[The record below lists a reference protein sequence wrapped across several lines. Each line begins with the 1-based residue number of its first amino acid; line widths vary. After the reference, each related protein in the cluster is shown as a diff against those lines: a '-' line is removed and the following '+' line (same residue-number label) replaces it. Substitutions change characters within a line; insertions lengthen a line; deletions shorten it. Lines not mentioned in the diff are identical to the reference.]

1 MADEQVARIERDG
14 AIAICVIDSPPVNA
28 LGQAVRQALV
38 DAVAQA
44 NADAAVDALVI
55 HCAGRTYFAGADV
68 REFGKPPVPP
78 HLPDVVNT
86 IEASAKPVITVI
98 HGSALGGGLEVAM
111 GCHFRLATPAAKMGL
126 PEVTLGIMPGAG
138 GTQRL
143 PRLIG
148 VAKALEMTAHGAPIG
163 AAEAKELGLVDAIVE
178 GDPLQAALEFAR
190 KVVADGTQ
198 PRRTSE
204 RDDKLADA
212 GNAALFDEFLAKN
225 ARKFRGLD
233 APAAI
238 VALMR
243 KTLTIPFAEAVR
255 LEREGFLALR
265 EGPQSKALRHAFFA
279 EREAAKVPGIGKDT
293 PRLKIEKVA
302 VIGAGTMGS
311 GIALAFLQSGFEVI
325 LIEVAQAGLDRG
337 VTTIDK
343 TLAKN
348 VAQGRMSEDKAA
360 RTRNALT
367 PTLEFE
373 KVAEADLVIEAV
385 FELMEVKQDIFR
397 KLDLHA
403 RPDAI
408 LATNTSYLDINEIAS
423 VTSRPQ
429 QVIGLHF
436 FSPAN
441 IMKLL
446 EVVRTDKT
454 SDSVLASALDL
465 AKAIRKVAVVARVC
479 YGFIGNRMLSVRRV
493 ETEALLLAGA
503 SPYDL
508 DRVVEG
514 FGMAMGPCRIGDL
527 AGLDLG
533 WTPENSTGNTVKER
547 LCEMDRRGMKNGAG
561 FYDYVDGK
569 PQESPAVLAM
579 IDAFRAEKGVTPRS
593 FGDEEIL
600 QHMLYPMMNEGAK
613 ILEEGIA
620 LRASDIDVVWLFG
633 YGWPRWT
640 GGPMFLAD
648 QIGLPAIVEA
658 LERMGPGHEPAALLR
673 RLAAEGSSFVEYDKA
688 NGG

>member
-1 MADEQVARIERDG
+1 
-14 AIAICVIDSPPVNA
+14 
-28 LGQAVRQALV
+28 
-38 DAVAQA
+38 
-44 NADAAVDALVI
+44 
-55 HCAGRTYFAGADV
+55 
-68 REFGKPPVPP
+68 
-78 HLPDVVNT
+78 
-86 IEASAKPVITVI
+86 
-98 HGSALGGGLEVAM
+98 
-111 GCHFRLATPAAKMGL
+111 
-126 PEVTLGIMPGAG
+126 MPF
-138 GTQRL
+138 T
-143 PRLIG
+143 
-148 VAKALEMTAHGAPIG
+148 
-163 AAEAKELGLVDAIVE
+163 
-178 GDPLQAALEFAR
+178 
-190 KVVADGTQ
+190 
-198 PRRTSE
+198 
-204 RDDKLADA
+204 
-212 GNAALFDEFLAKN
+212 
-225 ARKFRGLD
+225 
-233 APAAI
+233 
-238 VALMR
+238 
-243 KTLTIPFAEAVR
+243 EAVR

-279 EREAAKVPGIGKDT
+279 EREAAKVPGIGKET

-397 KLDLHA
+397 KLDQQA

-569 PQESPAVLAM
+569 PQESCAVLAM

-593 FGDEEIL
+593 FDDDEIL

>member
-190 KVVADGTQ
+190 TVVADGTQ

-204 RDDKLADA
+204 RDDKLGDA
-212 GNAALFDEFLAKN
+212 ANAALFDEFLAKN

-243 KTLTIPFAEAVR
+243 KTLTMPFTEAVR

-293 PRLKIEKVA
+293 PRLRIEKVA

-579 IDAFRAEKGVTPRS
+579 IDAFRTEKSVTPRS
-593 FGDEEIL
+593 FGDDEIL

>member
-1 MADEQVARIERDG
+1 
-14 AIAICVIDSPPVNA
+14 
-28 LGQAVRQALV
+28 
-38 DAVAQA
+38 
-44 NADAAVDALVI
+44 
-55 HCAGRTYFAGADV
+55 
-68 REFGKPPVPP
+68 
-78 HLPDVVNT
+78 
-86 IEASAKPVITVI
+86 
-98 HGSALGGGLEVAM
+98 
-111 GCHFRLATPAAKMGL
+111 
-126 PEVTLGIMPGAG
+126 
-138 GTQRL
+138 
-143 PRLIG
+143 LIG

-190 KVVADGTQ
+190 TVVADGTQ

-204 RDDKLADA
+204 RDDKLGDA

-243 KTLTIPFAEAVR
+243 KTLTMPFAEAVR

-569 PQESPAVLAM
+569 PQESPAVLTM

>member
-163 AAEAKELGLVDAIVE
+163 AAEAKELGLVDAIIE

-190 KVVADGTQ
+190 TVVADGTQ

-204 RDDKLADA
+204 RDDKLGDA
-212 GNAALFDEFLAKN
+212 ANAALFDEFLAKN

-243 KTLTIPFAEAVR
+243 KTLTMPFAEAVR

-293 PRLKIEKVA
+293 PRLRIEKVA

-397 KLDLHA
+397 KLDQHA

>member
-28 LGQAVRQALV
+28 LGQAVRKALV

-111 GCHFRLATPAAKMGL
+111 ACHFRLATRTAKMGL

-148 VAKALEMTAHGAPIG
+148 VAKALEMTAHGTPIG

-204 RDDKLADA
+204 RDDKLGDA
-212 GNAALFDEFLAKN
+212 GNAVLFDEFLAKN

-233 APAAI
+233 APTAI

-243 KTLTIPFAEAVR
+243 KTLTMPFTEAVR

-279 EREAAKVPGIGKDT
+279 EREAAKVPGIGKET

-397 KLDLHA
+397 KLDQHA

-569 PQESPAVLAM
+569 PQESCAVLAM

-593 FGDEEIL
+593 FDDDEIL

-673 RLAAEGSSFVEYDKA
+673 RLTAEGSSFVEYDKA